1 MWRCALVAHVQVL
14 VADVVKLEL
23 FSCGMS
29 CAEAREAI
37 AYPWRRCMYVIKYSS
52 LGSIH
57 AKPEVGHSEGS
68 VSHTGIIAF
77 QVE

>member
-1 MWRCALVAHVQVL
+1 
-14 VADVVKLEL
+14 
-23 FSCGMS
+23 
-29 CAEAREAI
+29 
-37 AYPWRRCMYVIKYSS
+37 MYVIKYSS